1 MPCDAPRPVRLLA
14 RFRTGCPAPLVALAL
29 GRLAA
34 RVSQEQQVAGWL
46 ELAALVFPNLPA
58 VPPVGFEG
66 AVAER
71 LPGTGRRVLVGWHSH
86 TDCRNAPRS
95 SEERRIGSSALA
107 VTGLSRQMLR
117 TWGRTL
123 RWRTAPPGIV
133 DNC

>member
-14 RFRTGCPAPLVALAL
+14 RFRTGRPAPLVALAL

-34 RVSQEQQVAGWL
+34 WVGQEQQVAGWL
-46 ELAALVFPNLPA
+46 ELAALVFPNLLA
-58 VPPVGFEG
+58 VPPAGFEG

-71 LPGTGRRVLVGWHSH
+71 PAGAVRRALVGWHSH
-86 TDCRNAPRS
+86 TDCRNAPRPS
-95 SEERRIGSSALA
+95 KERRIGSSALA
-107 VTGLSRQMLR
+107 ATGLSRQMLR

-123 RWRTAPPGIV
+123 RWRTAPPGIA